1 MARRDQQLYRDP
13 DDKMIA
19 GVCSGLGHY
28 FDIDTT
34 LVRVVLAAL
43 TLAGGGGVIAYLILW
58 FVVDEAPSGHWDAE
72 EAFLGQGTLD
82 LTDGEPAGASNPGR

>member
-34 LVRVVLAAL
+34 LVRAVLAAL

-58 FVVDEAPSGHWDAE
+58 FVVDEAPPGYW
-72 EAFLGQGTLD
+72 EANDELPGQGTLD
-82 LTDGEPAGASNPGR
+82 LTDDEPADAAV

>member
-1 MARRDQQLYRDP
+1 MARRDQQLYKDP

-19 GVCSGLGHY
+19 GVCSGLGRY

-58 FVVDEAPSGHWDAE
+58 FVLDDAPPGYWDDEELPGQGVLDLAEDDTSEAP
-72 EAFLGQGTLD
+72 T
-82 LTDGEPAGASNPGR
+82 T

>member
-43 TLAGGGGVIAYLILW
+43 TLAGGGGLIAYLILW
-58 FVVDEAPSGHWDAE
+58 FVVDEAPPGHW
-72 EAFLGQGTLD
+72 EATEALPGQATLD
-82 LTDGEPAGASNPGR
+82 LTDDEPADAPV

>member
-1 MARRDQQLYRDP
+1 MARRDQQLYRDL

-43 TLAGGGGVIAYLILW
+43 TLAGGGGLIAYLILW
-58 FVVDEAPSGHWDAE
+58 FVVDEASLGYW
-72 EAFLGQGTLD
+72 EANDELPGQGTLD
-82 LTDGEPAGASNPGR
+82 LTDYEPADAAV